1 MDIESRKLW
10 EHQQSM
16 CGDELPTWSQLVE
29 FLESRFRSLEMM
41 DTGKQSSNRPT
52 LKPKSFHAA
61 LTNENQPICVLC
73 NGPHFI
79 FSCKEFGQKGVR
91 ERQQYVQENG
101 LCFNCLS
108 NTHSVSRCRQIKS
121 CRRCR
126 RRHHSLLHFE
136 KENHE
141 RNTNNTITKQTEP
154 QREENK
160 QQNSD
165 TTTLE
170 NRVVAN
176 FARGEL
182 HSYNV
187 LLATAI
193 VKSRSKC
200 GTKLVFRTLLDQGSQ
215 ASFVTEAT
223 VQLLGLK
230 REPINGL
237 VSGIGNGQVKIK
249 HMTSLVIESF
259 HNPQNIIQV
268 NAYVMSSLASL
279 LPTSTIHTPDWLE
292 LENLTLADPGFATPG
307 KIDILLG
314 ADVYGE
320 VLLNDMIKHPQGNL
334 IAQNTILGWV
344 ISGRATHDT
353 TSARREIAS
362 MHINIREDEFLRK
375 FWDMENEPNSLEKKL
390 TEEEL
395 KCEELYEKTTTRNE
409 EGRFVVKLPFKDEEP
424 RSQYG
429 QTKEIATRKL
439 LSLEKRLLKDE
450 KLYIEY
456 QNVMQ
461 EYLTLNHMS
470 LIKGED
476 IENPKSVYLPHHA
489 VVREDKDTTKVR
501 VVYNAS
507 SKGVNN
513 VSLNDDLLVGP
524 KLQQDL
530 RHLLMRWRKFRVCI
544 IADLVKMYRQVRV
557 TEEDAN
563 YQRILWRNNP
573 DEPIQHFKL
582 LTLTFGTACAP
593 YLAVKTLQKLADV
606 EQSNYPIASE
616 ITKKDYY
623 IDDLMT
629 GCDSF
634 EEAVEIYEQMNKLM
648 NSGGFQLQK
657 WSSNDSR
664 FLKYIDKEKHRS
676 DQLVPIKV
684 DNMMK
689 VLGIG
694 WNRETDNFEYTVNLP
709 ESKQPITKRQVL
721 SDIARLYD
729 PIGWIS
735 PVVITAKI
743 FIQKL
748 WKLKLEWD
756 DEITDGL
763 LAEWIK
769 FREDLVNLKDILI
782 PRWLNSE
789 RGCKTEL
796 HAFSDA
802 SQVAYAAA
810 VYIRVKNEEIDTKVS
825 LVTAKTKVAPIDKE
839 SSIPRLELCGAVLA
853 AKLLH
858 EVSQVMNIP
867 KENLH
872 AWTDSTVVLAWL
884 KGPPCRW
891 ATFVSNRVSE
901 ILTMTEYNQW
911 RYVSTNANP
920 ADCASR
926 GLKPDELKNHTLWW
940 NGPSWLSE
948 PTINTE
954 TIKIEETH
962 EEERTKSLTTLTHQ
976 EEDFVWTKY
985 SSLGKML
992 RVISYCRRFLNYNLP
1007 KNERETL
1014 PNYIT
1019 VNELEKTLQMCIKQV
1034 QNLEFGDELKKLNTK
1049 GHLTKGSLL
1058 YTLHPF
1064 CDQNGIVRVGGRI
1077 EHASAS
1083 FDERHPII
1091 MPSKSHLTQL
1101 LVADAHTKTMHGG
1114 PQLMLNHLRTKYWII
1129 RARDQVKK
1137 HFRKCVVCLRHS
1149 KVTNQLMGQ
1158 LPEARLKPS
1167 KPFKSAGVD
1176 YAGPINIR
1184 FSPGRGSK
1192 SYKGYICLFVCM
1204 VTRAIHLEAVTDLSA
1219 KGFIAAFRRFTSR
1232 RGHCQD
1238 LHSDNGSNFV
1248 KANKELQAML
1258 NDAKSELPREIA
1270 HLLTLENTRW
1280 HFIPPQSPNFG
1291 GLWEAGVRSVKTHL
1305 KKVIGDSTLTYEELS
1320 TALTQIEACLNSRP
1334 LSVLSD
1340 DPNDPLPLTPGH
1352 FLVGEPLLNVSD
1364 VNYCNKNISGIE
1376 RWNVTQKMVNEFWKR
1391 WSKEYLL
1398 NLSHRYKWNSKKP
1411 EPDVND
1417 IVVLRDDFLPPSKWL
1432 LGKIIAKHP
1441 GRDMLT
1447 RVVTVKCKNGCYK
1460 RPLNKIC
1467 VLTKSAM

>member
-1 MDIESRKLW
+1 MDPLLAN
-10 EHQQSM
+10 Q
-16 CGDELPTWSQLVE
+16 DELLKQLQKAEYNYKKSPKERLKQAYIETRLEILEDIWVE
-29 FLESRFRSLEMM
+29 F
-41 DTGKQSSNRPT
+41 K
-52 LKPKSFHAA
+52 
-61 LTNENQPICVLC
+61 
-73 NGPHFI
+73 
-79 FSCKEFGQKGVR
+79 KGHKD
-91 ERQQYVQENG
+91 
-101 LCFNCLS
+101 LIS
-108 NTHSVSRCRQIKS
+108 
-121 CRRCR
+121 
-126 RRHHSLLHFE
+126 
-136 KENHE
+136 
-141 RNTNNTITKQTEP
+141 
-154 QREENK
+154 
-160 QQNSD
+160 
-165 TTTLE
+165 
-170 NRVVAN
+170 
-176 FARGEL
+176 
-182 HSYNV
+182 
-187 LLATAI
+187 I
-193 VKSRSKC
+193 VDKK
-200 GTKLVFRTLLDQGSQ
+200 
-215 ASFVTEAT
+215 
-223 VQLLGLK
+223 
-230 REPINGL
+230 
-237 VSGIGNGQVKIK
+237 GIGNGQVKIK

-314 ADVYGE
+314 AEVYGE

-362 MHINIREDEFLRK
+362 MHIKIREDEFLRK
-375 FWDMENEPNSLEKKL
+375 FWDRENEPNSLEKKL

-409 EGRFVVKLPFKDEEP
+409 DGRFVVKLPFKDEEP

-470 LIKGED
+470 PIKGED

-810 VYIRVKNEEIDTKVS
+810 VYIRVENEENDIKVS

-891 ATFVSNRVSE
+891 ATF
-901 ILTMTEYNQW
+901 
-911 RYVSTNANP
+911 
-920 ADCASR
+920 
-926 GLKPDELKNHTLWW
+926 
-940 NGPSWLSE
+940 
-948 PTINTE
+948 
-954 TIKIEETH
+954 
-962 EEERTKSLTTLTHQ
+962 
-976 EEDFVWTKY
+976 
-985 SSLGKML
+985 
-992 RVISYCRRFLNYNLP
+992 
-1007 KNERETL
+1007 
-1014 PNYIT
+1014 
-1019 VNELEKTLQMCIKQV
+1019 
-1034 QNLEFGDELKKLNTK
+1034 
-1049 GHLTKGSLL
+1049 
-1058 YTLHPF
+1058 
-1064 CDQNGIVRVGGRI
+1064 
-1077 EHASAS
+1077 
-1083 FDERHPII
+1083 
-1091 MPSKSHLTQL
+1091 
-1101 LVADAHTKTMHGG
+1101 
-1114 PQLMLNHLRTKYWII
+1114 
-1129 RARDQVKK
+1129 
-1137 HFRKCVVCLRHS
+1137 
-1149 KVTNQLMGQ
+1149 
-1158 LPEARLKPS
+1158 
-1167 KPFKSAGVD
+1167 
-1176 YAGPINIR
+1176 
-1184 FSPGRGSK
+1184 
-1192 SYKGYICLFVCM
+1192 
-1204 VTRAIHLEAVTDLSA
+1204 
-1219 KGFIAAFRRFTSR
+1219 
-1232 RGHCQD
+1232 
-1238 LHSDNGSNFV
+1238 
-1248 KANKELQAML
+1248 ANKELQAML

-1291 GLWEAGVRSVKTHL
+1291 GLWEAGVRYRFVHAPCAARRQRAPAPIP
-1305 KKVIGDSTLTYEELS
+1305 VY
-1320 TALTQIEACLNSRP
+1320 
-1334 LSVLSD
+1334 
-1340 DPNDPLPLTPGH
+1340 
-1352 FLVGEPLLNVSD
+1352 
-1364 VNYCNKNISGIE
+1364 
-1376 RWNVTQKMVNEFWKR
+1376 
-1391 WSKEYLL
+1391 
-1398 NLSHRYKWNSKKP
+1398 
-1411 EPDVND
+1411 
-1417 IVVLRDDFLPPSKWL
+1417 
-1432 LGKIIAKHP
+1432 
-1441 GRDMLT
+1441 
-1447 RVVTVKCKNGCYK
+1447 
-1460 RPLNKIC
+1460 
-1467 VLTKSAM
+1467 

>member
-1 MDIESRKLW
+1 MDPLLANQDELFKQLQKAEYNYKKSPKERLKQAYIETRLEILEDIWVEFKKGHKDLISIVDKKVYFVVSKMDIESRKLW

-79 FSCKEFGQKGVR
+79 FSCKEFGQKG
-91 ERQQYVQENG
+91 
-101 LCFNCLS
+101 
-108 NTHSVSRCRQIKS
+108 
-121 CRRCR
+121 
-126 RRHHSLLHFE
+126 
-136 KENHE
+136 
-141 RNTNNTITKQTEP
+141 
-154 QREENK
+154 
-160 QQNSD
+160 
-165 TTTLE
+165 
-170 NRVVAN
+170 
-176 FARGEL
+176 
-182 HSYNV
+182 
-187 LLATAI
+187 
-193 VKSRSKC
+193 
-200 GTKLVFRTLLDQGSQ
+200 
-215 ASFVTEAT
+215 
-223 VQLLGLK
+223 
-230 REPINGL
+230 
-237 VSGIGNGQVKIK
+237 
-249 HMTSLVIESF
+249 
-259 HNPQNIIQV
+259 V

-891 ATFVSNRVSE
+891 ATFMSLSMKSR
-901 ILTMTEYNQW
+901 ILT
-911 RYVSTNANP
+911 R
-920 ADCASR
+920 
-926 GLKPDELKNHTLWW
+926 
-940 NGPSWLSE
+940 
-948 PTINTE
+948 
-954 TIKIEETH
+954 
-962 EEERTKSLTTLTHQ
+962 
-976 EEDFVWTKY
+976 
-985 SSLGKML
+985 
-992 RVISYCRRFLNYNLP
+992 
-1007 KNERETL
+1007 
-1014 PNYIT
+1014 
-1019 VNELEKTLQMCIKQV
+1019 
-1034 QNLEFGDELKKLNTK
+1034 
-1049 GHLTKGSLL
+1049 
-1058 YTLHPF
+1058 
-1064 CDQNGIVRVGGRI
+1064 
-1077 EHASAS
+1077 
-1083 FDERHPII
+1083 
-1091 MPSKSHLTQL
+1091 
-1101 LVADAHTKTMHGG
+1101 
-1114 PQLMLNHLRTKYWII
+1114 
-1129 RARDQVKK
+1129 
-1137 HFRKCVVCLRHS
+1137 
-1149 KVTNQLMGQ
+1149 
-1158 LPEARLKPS
+1158 
-1167 KPFKSAGVD
+1167 
-1176 YAGPINIR
+1176 
-1184 FSPGRGSK
+1184 
-1192 SYKGYICLFVCM
+1192 
-1204 VTRAIHLEAVTDLSA
+1204 
-1219 KGFIAAFRRFTSR
+1219 
-1232 RGHCQD
+1232 
-1238 LHSDNGSNFV
+1238 SD
-1248 KANKELQAML
+1248 
-1258 NDAKSELPREIA
+1258 
-1270 HLLTLENTRW
+1270 
-1280 HFIPPQSPNFG
+1280 
-1291 GLWEAGVRSVKTHL
+1291 
-1305 KKVIGDSTLTYEELS
+1305 
-1320 TALTQIEACLNSRP
+1320 
-1334 LSVLSD
+1334 
-1340 DPNDPLPLTPGH
+1340 
-1352 FLVGEPLLNVSD
+1352 
-1364 VNYCNKNISGIE
+1364 
-1376 RWNVTQKMVNEFWKR
+1376 
-1391 WSKEYLL
+1391 
-1398 NLSHRYKWNSKKP
+1398 
-1411 EPDVND
+1411 
-1417 IVVLRDDFLPPSKWL
+1417 
-1432 LGKIIAKHP
+1432 
-1441 GRDMLT
+1441 
-1447 RVVTVKCKNGCYK
+1447 
-1460 RPLNKIC
+1460 
-1467 VLTKSAM
+1467 

>member
-1 MDIESRKLW
+1 MDPLLANQDELLKQLQKAEYNYKKSPKERLKQAYIETRLEILEDIWVEFKKGHKDLISIVDKKVYFVVSKMDIESRKLW

-344 ISGRATHDT
+344 ISGRATNDT

-429 QTKEIATRKL
+429 QTKEIVTRKL

-470 LIKGED
+470 PIKGED

-810 VYIRVKNEEIDTKVS
+810 VYIRVENEENDIKVS

-954 TIKIEETH
+954 KIKIEETH

-976 EEDFVWTKY
+976 EEDF
-985 SSLGKML
+985 
-992 RVISYCRRFLNYNLP
+992 
-1007 KNERETL
+1007 
-1014 PNYIT
+1014 
-1019 VNELEKTLQMCIKQV
+1019 
-1034 QNLEFGDELKKLNTK
+1034 FGDELKKLNTK

-1114 PQLMLNHLRTKYWII
+1114 PQLMLNHLQN
-1129 RARDQVKK
+1129 A
-1137 HFRKCVVCLRHS
+1137 
-1149 KVTNQLMGQ
+1149 
-1158 LPEARLKPS
+1158 
-1167 KPFKSAGVD
+1167 
-1176 YAGPINIR
+1176 
-1184 FSPGRGSK
+1184 
-1192 SYKGYICLFVCM
+1192 
-1204 VTRAIHLEAVTDLSA
+1204 
-1219 KGFIAAFRRFTSR
+1219 
-1232 RGHCQD
+1232 
-1238 LHSDNGSNFV
+1238 
-1248 KANKELQAML
+1248 
-1258 NDAKSELPREIA
+1258 
-1270 HLLTLENTRW
+1270 
-1280 HFIPPQSPNFG
+1280 
-1291 GLWEAGVRSVKTHL
+1291 
-1305 KKVIGDSTLTYEELS
+1305 
-1320 TALTQIEACLNSRP
+1320 
-1334 LSVLSD
+1334 
-1340 DPNDPLPLTPGH
+1340 
-1352 FLVGEPLLNVSD
+1352 
-1364 VNYCNKNISGIE
+1364 
-1376 RWNVTQKMVNEFWKR
+1376 
-1391 WSKEYLL
+1391 
-1398 NLSHRYKWNSKKP
+1398 
-1411 EPDVND
+1411 
-1417 IVVLRDDFLPPSKWL
+1417 
-1432 LGKIIAKHP
+1432 
-1441 GRDMLT
+1441 
-1447 RVVTVKCKNGCYK
+1447 
-1460 RPLNKIC
+1460 
-1467 VLTKSAM
+1467 